1 MCKMQIAF
9 AYNLWLYFTAAT
21 NPDSSKKNR
30 SGKMFIH
37 NCYSLDLFLGR
48 AG

>member
-21 NPDSSKKNR
+21 NPDTLMQQKKKQVR
-30 SGKMFIH
+30 EDVH
-37 NCYSLDLFLGR
+37 P
-48 AG
+48 